1 MKQLNMGNLNVAE
14 QYPSAQTFMNGGQI
28 QKQVSYPHVGAGLA
42 QEPTMSYGAQ
52 KNPLQVSLFKLI
64 QILREF
70 INLNLTDF
78 CFYRIW
84 QLNRRTQSDLAMHRN
99 LLDFLAL
106 SNQVM
111 ELRKTF
117 VKS

>member
-1 MKQLNMGNLNVAE
+1 MQQLNMGNLNVAE

-42 QEPTMSYGAQ
+42 QEPMMSYGAQ

-84 QLNRRTQSDLAMHRN
+84 PLNRRTLSDLATHLN

-106 SNQVM
+106 SNQEM

-117 VKS
+117 AKN